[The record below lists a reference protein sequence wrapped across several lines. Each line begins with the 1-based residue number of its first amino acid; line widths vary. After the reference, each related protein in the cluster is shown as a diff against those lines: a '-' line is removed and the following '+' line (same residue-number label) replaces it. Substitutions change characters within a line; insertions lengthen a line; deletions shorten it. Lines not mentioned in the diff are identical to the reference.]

1 VVILVPIIL
10 FMLGLPN
17 KPPAIVA
24 AQAGATPLQ
33 QAEPY
38 LLGIG
43 IGPDSLSQLVHFG
56 VALRQSGKGEPV
68 DYKTLEGMSGASD
81 RRAYWKNKVI
91 EVRGQYA
98 PMGGSEQLFNLVRQK
113 ISCCANDAVQLNV
126 PMVSIENI
134 RDVKHADWVKVT
146 GRVDFRQ
153 QANGSYYTV
162 VIISRASDIVKCDPD
177 PNPYIQ

>member
-17 KPPAIVA
+17 KPPTIVA
-24 AQAGATPLQ
+24 GQAGSTPLQ

-43 IGPDSLSQLVHFG
+43 IGADPMSQLVHFG

-68 DYKTLEGMSGASD
+68 DYKTLEGMAGASD
-81 RRAYWKNKVI
+81 KRAYWKNKVI

-98 PMGGSEQLFNLVRQK
+98 PMGGSDQLFNLVRLK
-113 ISCCANDAVQLNV
+113 ISCCANDSVQLNV
-126 PMVSIENI
+126 PMVSVESIK
-134 RDVKHADWVKVT
+134 DVKFQDWIKVT

-153 QANGSYYTV
+153 HPNGSYYTV
-162 VIISRASDIVKCDPD
+162 VIISKATDIVTCDPD
-177 PNPYIQ
+177 PNPYVQ